1 MARISREVQA
11 LYGLC
16 AVALVEQRAD
26 LDGADDVG
34 FDIDLPVFSVGR
46 AAQLADIHP
55 QTLRQYDRQGLIV
68 PQRTEGG
75 ARRYSLRD
83 VHKLAEAQQMS
94 QEDGIN
100 LAGISRILDLQEENR
115 QLRREVKRLERPRG
129 SSIFAADSDGDITE
143 IQRSRQARRWRHEV
157 QAHTRELP
165 GRPYYAGN
173 ATNPHASNAQS
184 DVAGTGVNADADTSQ
199 GQSAHKPRHAAKPG
213 SAPYSDPFVDPRS
226 LVVWGHYYD

>member
-46 AAQLADIHP
+46 AANLANIHP

-100 LAGISRILDLQEENR
+100 LAGISRILELQEENR
-115 QLRREVKRLERPRG
+115 QLRREVRRLERPSG

-157 QAHTRELP
+157 EAHTRALP
-165 GRPYYAGN
+165 GRPYYAN
-173 ATNPHASNAQS
+173 DAANPYASNTQS
-184 DVAGTGVNADADTSQ
+184 DAAGAGASSQ
-199 GQSAHKPRHAAKPG
+199 EQGAAHKPRHAAKPNG
-213 SAPYSDPFVDPRS
+213 TSHSDPFVDPRS
-226 LVVWGHYYD
+226 LVVWGNYFD

>member
-46 AAQLADIHP
+46 AAQLANIHP

-83 VHKLAEAQQMS
+83 VRKLAQAQQMS

-115 QLRREVKRLERPRG
+115 QLRREVKRLERPSG
-129 SSIFAADSDGDITE
+129 SSIFAADSDGGITE

-165 GRPYYAGN
+165 GRPYYAN
-173 ATNPHASNAQS
+173 
-184 DVAGTGVNADADTSQ
+184 DADNPYASTVSEASDEGGNGTSQ
-199 GQSAHKPRHAAKPG
+199 QSSVHKPRHAAKPTAD
-213 SAPYSDPFVDPRS
+213 SHADPFVDPRS
-226 LVVWGHYYD
+226 LVVWGHYFD

>member
-16 AVALVEQRAD
+16 AVALVEKRAD

-46 AAQLADIHP
+46 AAQLANIHP

-94 QEDGIN
+94 QEDGVN

-115 QLRREVKRLERPRG
+115 QLRREVRRLERPRG
-129 SSIFAADSDGDITE
+129 SSIFAADPEGGITE

-165 GRPYYAGN
+165 GRPYYVNQA
-173 ATNPHASNAQS
+173 ADPYASGSQKPSDEDGADLTQQQS
-184 DVAGTGVNADADTSQ
+184 V
-199 GQSAHKPRHAAKPG
+199 HKPRHAANSDG
-213 SAPYSDPFVDPRS
+213 DSHSDPFVDPRS
-226 LVVWGHYYD
+226 LVVWGHYFD

>member
-83 VHKLAEAQQMS
+83 VHKLAVAQQMS

-100 LAGISRILDLQEENR
+100 LAGISRILELQEENR

-157 QAHTRELP
+157 QTRTRELP
-165 GRPYYAGN
+165 GRPYYASDAAGSY
-173 ATNPHASNAQS
+173 ASSAQTEGG
-184 DVAGTGVNADADTSQ
+184 DAAGADTSQ
-199 GQSAHKPRHAAKPG
+199 GQSAHKPRHAAKSADG
-213 SAPYSDPFVDPRS
+213 SYADPFVDPRS
-226 LVVWGHYYD
+226 LVVWGHYFD